1 MEANCPNNDESVRQ
15 KHFGES
21 VEVIST
27 LRRDT
32 RPFQDNFGSTNAIKM
47 TVSYERDQVS
57 P

>member
-15 KHFGES
+15 EHFGES